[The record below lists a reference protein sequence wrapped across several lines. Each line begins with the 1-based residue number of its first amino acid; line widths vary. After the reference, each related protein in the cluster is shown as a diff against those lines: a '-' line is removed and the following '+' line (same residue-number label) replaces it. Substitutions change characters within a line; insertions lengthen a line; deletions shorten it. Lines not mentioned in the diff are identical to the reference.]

1 MLCLKAFLISTFI
14 PITFSNHWLHF
25 SPCFVSVF
33 KSHVFTVPCSAA
45 CTNRFSCTL
54 LISLSVF
61 LLTRN
66 HHPPLIPIP
75 PLSGRC
81 YVCVRV
87 VATKSSRPIKQSRS
101 PGPAT
106 RLINKT
112 MPFIIP
118 DHGQS
123 WFKNGEKMGKWHQL
137 IV

>member
-14 PITFSNHWLHF
+14 PITFSNHWLHL
-25 SPCFVSVF
+25 SPHFVSVF
-33 KSHVFTVPCSAA
+33 KSNVFAVPHSAA
-45 CTNRFSCTL
+45 CTDQFNCTL
-54 LISLSVF
+54 LISLSIF
-61 LLTRN
+61 LLTWN
-66 HHPPLIPIP
+66 HDPPLIPIP

-81 YVCVRV
+81 YGCVHV
-87 VATKSSRPIKQSRS
+87 VATNSDRPVKQSQS

-112 MPFIIP
+112 MPFNIP